1 MFLLL
6 SEISVFLNKTMSFFM
21 NNTLFWFALLNWD
34 NATNVITL
42 CHQLSFFHFTYYLNH
57 NLNMIVNDF
66 IFKTG
71 VFSVSF
77 FSFLNSFAFCWNE
90 KVSSP
95 FAINFYWFVIT
106 KIGACRIPL
115 LSIFTWSHKKSRL
128 ILLLIREND
137 VSWHFITS
145 IMRLYIVNLLYFTLK
160 ENEFI
165 INLLLGSE

>member
-6 SEISVFLNKTMSFFM
+6 SEISVFLNKTTNFFM

-42 CHQLSFFHFTYYLNH
+42 CHQLSFFHFTYCFNH

-71 VFSVSF
+71 VFPVSL
-77 FSFLNSFAFCWNE
+77 FSFLNSFTLSWNE

-95 FAINFYWFVIT
+95 FAINFYWLVIT
-106 KIGACRIPL
+106 KIGTCWIPF
-115 LSIFTWSHKKSRL
+115 LSGFAWSHKKNWL
-128 ILLLIREND
+128 VLLFIGENYI
-137 VSWHFITS
+137 SWHFYHFYYAT
-145 IMRLYIVNLLYFTLK
+145 LYCKFVIFYLKRKTNLL
-160 ENEFI
+160 
-165 INLLLGSE
+165 